1 MVYKYNVYVCV
12 CMHCCTP
19 VSKHTYFIPFGVLLG
34 FKNVCRYIIL
44 LAQVRASLQHKN
56 NKTKYEREK
65 DRSPVQ

>member
-1 MVYKYNVYVCV
+1 MCICV
-12 CMHCCTP
+12 RTHCCTP

-44 LAQVRASLQHKN
+44 LAQVRLGYASLQHNN